1 MTSSRKNGRPPM
13 DRRAVAAWRHYRG
26 HIDSLSR
33 LARHVGVSQPAVVKW
48 QQVPK
53 ERLAVVAA
61 YIGIPAHLLRPDL
74 DPFSSLDAKGQ

>member
-13 DRRAVAAWRHYRG
+13 DRRAIAAWRHYRG
-26 HIDSLSR
+26 YIDSLSR